1 MIDTTTTATI
11 ATSDQTEPAEPA
23 HRPRMTLT
31 VPALDWDERRA
42 VRAEVT
48 RLHDELKA
56 ALKPELW
63 SLVFMYAERC
73 RDDELVGETNMMWA
87 MVEGLA
93 AHLPGQAP
101 MLRCL
106 AQHVLEA
113 DFGHSDGC
121 GLLHAPEPT
130 VTA

>member
-1 MIDTTTTATI
+1 MIETIETTTTP
-11 ATSDQTEPAEPA
+11 EPAEPA

-56 ALKPELW
+56 ALKLELW
-63 SLVFMYAERC
+63 SLVFTYGEQC
-73 RDDELVGETNMMWA
+73 REDELVGETNMMWA

-121 GLLHAPEPT
+121 GLMTPPEPT
-130 VTA
+130 GTS

>member
-1 MIDTTTTATI
+1 MIDATDTATI
-11 ATSDQTEPAEPA
+11 ATPAEPA
-23 HRPRMTLT
+23 AAPHGPHMTLT
-31 VPALDWDERRA
+31 VPALDWGERRA

-73 RDDELVGETNMMWA
+73 REDELVGETNMMWA

-121 GLLHAPEPT
+121 GLMMPPEPAG
-130 VTA
+130 TA

>member
-1 MIDTTTTATI
+1 MIDTTDTATI
-11 ATSDQTEPAEPA
+11 ATPAEPA
-23 HRPRMTLT
+23 AAPHRPHMTLT

-63 SLVFMYAERC
+63 SLVFTYGERC
-73 RDDELVGETNMMWA
+73 REDELVGETNMMWA

-106 AQHVLEA
+106 AQHVLES

-121 GLLHAPEPT
+121 GLVRAPEPAG
-130 VTA
+130 TA

>member
-1 MIDTTTTATI
+1 MIDTTTATI
-11 ATSDQTEPAEPA
+11 ATPAEPA
-23 HRPRMTLT
+23 ATPHHPHMTLT
-31 VPALDWDERRA
+31 VPVLDWDERRA

-63 SLVFMYAERC
+63 SLVFAYGERC

-106 AQHVLEA
+106 AQHILAA

-121 GLLHAPEPT
+121 GVLEAP
-130 VTA
+130 VVDGTA

>member
-1 MIDTTTTATI
+1 MIDATTTAT
-11 ATSDQTEPAEPA
+11 SDHTEPA
-23 HRPRMTLT
+23 HRPHVTLT

-93 AHLPGQAP
+93 AHLPGQAR

-106 AQHVLEA
+106 AQHVLES

-130 VTA
+130 GTA